1 MQDLIGLKIN
11 GTTKKFKANSKMKL
25 HEHKKTF
32 QFSKLVHKQ
41 HNSTNHTQIRND
53 K

>member
-25 HEHKKTF
+25 HEHKKNIVILKIG
-32 QFSKLVHKQ
+32 S
-41 HNSTNHTQIRND
+41 
-53 K
+53 